1 MCVEKAAVIVSSVQE
16 KDAPKTT
23 CTITLTSP
31 IMREEVVPE
40 GGKLYGCHGTHHPV
54 PPGGWHLVLVQYRA
68 FMRNMK
74 FNCFIF
80 FLT

>member
-40 GGKLYGCHGTHHPV
+40 GGKLYGYHGRRLPLPLV
-54 PPGGWHLVLVQYRA
+54 GWHLFLSGVA

-74 FNCFIF
+74 FNCLIF
-80 FLT
+80 FMP